1 MKNKWLPY
9 VFVIIAVLLAV
20 TLDWFQSTEEVK
32 NSGGSTTFAKV
43 PEVQLLIAGETV
55 EYKSGIYDWI
65 EQGTGIIIDQ
75 NEPPILFHDL
85 QPLTVKPFSKLDISF
100 SEEPDHAEIAVFQAN
115 YDLEQGISEFNSLI
129 NNQYTFNNY
138 PGTRTVIIRASF
150 GNKEFHYTFPLII
163 EKTVSYQH
171 QLAEEKGKLAVLEIH
186 DDTQQQDNWS
196 LEKVTNPH
204 IHKAQSR
211 TARSVEEA
219 QAMFPE
225 LEITSLPY
233 YAVLNHEKV
242 LYQMNDADE
251 FVKLLRVVL
260 P

>member
-1 MKNKWLPY
+1 MKNKWVPY
-9 VFVIIAVLLAV
+9 VFVIIAVVIAFS
-20 TLDWFQSTEEVK
+20 LDLFQSDGDGK
-32 NSGGSTTFAKV
+32 NNGGSTTFAKV
-43 PEVQLLIAGETV
+43 PEVQLLISGEPV
-55 EYKSGIYDWI
+55 EYKSGIFDWI

-75 NEPPILFHDL
+75 NEPPIMFHDI
-85 QPLTVKPFSKLDISF
+85 QSLTVKPFSILDISF

-129 NNQYTFNNY
+129 KNQYTFNNY
-138 PGTRTVIIRASF
+138 PGTRTVIIRASY
-150 GNKEFHYTFPLII
+150 GNQEFHYTFPVII
-163 EKTVSYQH
+163 EQTISYQH

-186 DDTQQQDNWS
+186 DDSQKQDNWS
-196 LEKVTNPH
+196 LEKVTNTY

-225 LEITSLPY
+225 LQITSLPY
-233 YAVLNHEKV
+233 YAVFNHEKV
-242 LYQMNDADE
+242 LYQMNDSEE
-251 FVKLLRVVL
+251 FVKLLRVVI

>member
-9 VFVIIAVLLAV
+9 IFVIIAVLLAFS
-20 TLDWFQSTEEVK
+20 LDLFQSAEEEK
-32 NSGGSTTFAKV
+32 NRGESTTFAKA
-43 PEVQLLIAGETV
+43 PEVEFLIAGEPV
-55 EYKSGIYDWI
+55 EYKSGIYEWI
-65 EQGTGIIIDQ
+65 EQGTGSIIDQ

-85 QPLTVKPFSKLDISF
+85 LPLTVKPFSTLDISF
-100 SEEPDHAEIAVFQAN
+100 SEEPDHAEIAVFQSN

-129 NNQYTFNNY
+129 KNQYTFNNY
-138 PGTRTVIIRASF
+138 PGNRTVIIRASF
-150 GNKEFHYTFPLII
+150 GNQEFHYIFPLII
-163 EKTVSYQH
+163 EQTISYQY

-186 DDTQQQDNWS
+186 DDSQKQENWS
-196 LEKVTNPH
+196 LEKVTNTY

-233 YAVLNHEKV
+233 YAVFNHEKL
-242 LYQMNDADE
+242 LYQMNDPEE
-251 FVKLLRVVL
+251 FVKLLRVVI